1 MFSQK
6 ISLDQKVIQVTLR
19 TYVLENSMLFVNK
32 SYWNDN
38 RNYLKHV
45 LNIFLNI
52 IGSKFRILSLITVVE
67 TDIDRS

>member
-19 TYVLENSMLFVNK
+19 THVLENSMLFVNQ

-38 RNYLKHV
+38 RNSLKHV

-52 IGSKFRILSLITVVE
+52 IGSKFRILSLITVIE

>member
-6 ISLDQKVIQVTLR
+6 ICLDQKVIQVALR
-19 TYVLENSMLFVNK
+19 TYVLENSALFVNK

-38 RNYLKHV
+38 RNSLKHV

-52 IGSKFRILSLITVVE
+52 IGYKFRILNLIPVTE
-67 TDIDRS
+67 TDKDRS